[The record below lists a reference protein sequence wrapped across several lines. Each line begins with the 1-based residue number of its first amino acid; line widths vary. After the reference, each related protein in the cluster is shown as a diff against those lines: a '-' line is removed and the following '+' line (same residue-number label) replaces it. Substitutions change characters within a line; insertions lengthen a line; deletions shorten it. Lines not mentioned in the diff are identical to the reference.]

1 MRSGQILNWLW
12 LTIAL
17 IAVGAVQIVGSTG
30 HTALPPL
37 DPGSAQPNGS
47 LALALWLRHVGYRVQ
62 TVTSPTIS
70 SAWWQSRD
78 TLMLLAPQVDPAPTA
93 RRSLAGWVRRGGRLV
108 LLVDSAATPRL
119 LSTFGFSVER
129 APRAPIHVV
138 QPLLVAPQVDR
149 LAGRASAVLS
159 SGAGGIAVAGT
170 DYGSVVILDHVGR
183 GLVWVV
189 SSPGLLANDQIGRA
203 GNRALALN
211 LAGPP
216 GSRVDLAVITPPVS
230 SQPASSNWLTDTAW
244 GVAVLFGIV
253 VALLYRGLA
262 GRRLGPAIE
271 PPATTFRPAVEYALS
286 IAGLLRRGR
295 KRTQALLP
303 YQRSLRRLLEQR
315 GIQVV
320 PAHMEAL
327 LETRDNVTE
336 RELIARAAAIVG
348 YEEELERPH
357 G

>member
-1 MRSGQILNWLW
+1 MKSGQIFNWLW

-17 IAVGAVQIVGSTG
+17 IVVGAVQILGSTS

-37 DPGSAQPNGS
+37 DPRSAQPNGS
-47 LALALWLRHVGYRVQ
+47 LALSLWLRHVGYRVQ
-62 TVTSPTIS
+62 TVASPSIS

-78 TLMLLAPQVDPAPTA
+78 TLMLLAPQADPAQA
-93 RRSLAGWVRRGGRLV
+93 VRRSLAGWVRRGGRLV
-108 LLVDSAATPRL
+108 LLADSPATPRL
-119 LSTFGFSVER
+119 LSTFGFSVEP
-129 APRAPIHVV
+129 APEASIHVV
-138 QPLLVAPQVDR
+138 QPLLVAPRVDR
-149 LAGRASAVLS
+149 LAGRTSAVLS
-159 SGAGGIAVAGT
+159 SGDAGIEVAGT
-170 DYGSVVILDHVGR
+170 DYGPVVMLDHAGR

-203 GNRALALN
+203 GNRGLALN
-211 LAGPP
+211 LAGQP
-216 GSRVDLAVITPPVS
+216 GSRVDLAVITPPVL
-230 SQPASSNWLTDTAW
+230 SQPATSNWLTDTAW

-253 VALLYRGLA
+253 VVLLYRGLA

-286 IAGLLRRGR
+286 MAGLLRRGQ

-320 PAHMEAL
+320 PAHIEAL
-327 LETRDNVTE
+327 LETNDNLSERD
-336 RELIARAAAIVG
+336 LIARAAAIVG
-348 YEEELERPH
+348 YEEELERGH